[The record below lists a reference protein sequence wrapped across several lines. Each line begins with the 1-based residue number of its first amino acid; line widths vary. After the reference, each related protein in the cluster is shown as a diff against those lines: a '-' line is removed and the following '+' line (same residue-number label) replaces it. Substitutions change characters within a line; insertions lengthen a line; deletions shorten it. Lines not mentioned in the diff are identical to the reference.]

1 MNYRGESTEA
11 QMPAAARPWPLGVV
25 ACVLAMSLLG
35 GCSTMSDVFGEDEPV
50 AESSVSTP
58 PEAAGDQP
66 FPNLS
71 TVPDEPPPTS
81 SPEERAAILEGLAA
95 DRENAEYTDETLGQ
109 QATAAPPPAAT
120 PSPAPAPA
128 PAASSAPAA
137 ATPAVEPPAPAPAA
151 PAPATPAAPADQ
163 TAATPMAAPAAPP
176 AGTPAPAAPAV
187 QSAPL
192 PAPAAPQPAA
202 QAPTPPAQP
211 VPQPTTQPAGSFPS
225 AGQQRVLEEGSVIV
239 NPEAVLGSGA
249 PSGSRLLPSGESRP
263 VALIFFRYGS
273 AGLSRNDVNVLK
285 EVVRLHRERGG
296 LVRVIG
302 HASQNTGGGDAVK
315 QRLANFNISLARA
328 NAVAREL
335 SRLGVPI
342 DQVQVAAAGAQQ
354 PIYYE
359 STPTGEA
366 GNRRVE
372 IYLDY

>member
-1 MNYRGESTEA
+1 MKYRGESTEA
-11 QMPAAARPWPLGVV
+11 QAPGAARSWPLGVI
-25 ACVLAMSLLG
+25 ACVLSVALLG
-35 GCSTMSDVFGEDEPV
+35 GCSAVSDMFEDEPV
-50 AESSVSTP
+50 TESAVSTP
-58 PEAAGDQP
+58 PEATDDQP

-109 QATAAPPPAAT
+109 QATAPSPPPAA
-120 PSPAPAPA
+120 APPPA
-128 PAASSAPAA
+128 PAASSAPAGEN
-137 ATPAVEPPAPAPAA
+137 PAVEPPAPAAAAPAPAA
-151 PAPATPAAPADQ
+151 PAPVAPAQ
-163 TAATPMAAPAAPP
+163 TAAAPAATPP

-192 PAPAAPQPAA
+192 PAPAMPQPAA
-202 QAPTPPAQP
+202 EAPAPA
-211 VPQPTTQPAGSFPS
+211 TQPAPPAASEPAQQAGS
-225 AGQQRVLEEGSVIV
+225 GQQRVLEGGSVIV

-249 PSGSRLLPSGESRP
+249 ASGSRLLPSGESRP

-273 AGLSRNDVNVLK
+273 AGLSRSDVNVLK
-285 EVVRLHRERGG
+285 DVARLHRERGG

-302 HASQNTGGGDAVK
+302 HASQSTGGGDAVK

-328 NAVAREL
+328 NSVAREL

-359 STPTGEA
+359 SSPTGEA